1 MVFKLGEID
10 DALDEVV
17 DLAPIGAEMELA
29 EQESGE
35 YQIWIDT
42 DCVFVPDL
50 GVLVFGASSCIYDKE
65 KSEYALNSDLYKF
78 YDFATGEEVY
88 SEYGSSMGVC
98 IHNYCHFAGI
108 STDGLEGLWCVYVS
122 DGRRLLQ
129 RTGVAVSRERTE
141 I

>member
-10 DALDEVV
+10 DILDDVV
-17 DLAPIGAEMELA
+17 DLVSLDNEMEIA

-35 YQIWIDT
+35 YQIWIET
-42 DCVFVPDL
+42 DCVFIPAL
-50 GVLVFGASSCIYDKE
+50 GVLVFGAVSCIYDKG
-65 KSEYALNSDLYKF
+65 KNEYSLNSDLYKV
-78 YDFATGEEVY
+78 YDFTTGKEVY
-88 SEYGSSMGVC
+88 FEYGSSLRVC

-122 DGRRLLQ
+122 DGKRLLQ
-129 RTGVAVSRERTE
+129 RTSVAVSHERTE

>member
-10 DALDEVV
+10 DILDCVV
-17 DLAPIGAEMELA
+17 DLVAINDEMELA

-50 GVLVFGASSCIYDKE
+50 GIVVFGAVSCMYDKE
-65 KSEYALNSDLYKF
+65 KKEYTLNADLYKF
-78 YDFATGEEVY
+78 YDFATGEEIY
-88 SEYGSSMGVC
+88 FEFGSSLRVC
-98 IHNYCHFAGI
+98 IHNYCRVANI
-108 STDGLEGLWCVYVS
+108 SVDDLDGLWCVHIS

-129 RTGVAVSRERTE
+129 RIGVAVSQER

>member
-10 DALDEVV
+10 DILDDIV
-17 DLAPIGAEMELA
+17 DLAPIDDEMELA

-42 DCVFVPDL
+42 DCVFLPNL
-50 GVLVFGASSCIYDKE
+50 GVLVFGAVSCIYDKE
-65 KSEYALNSDLYKF
+65 KTEYALNCDLYIF
-78 YDFATGEEVY
+78 YDFVTGEEVY
-88 SEYGSSMGVC
+88 SEYGSSLRVC
-98 IHNYCHFAGI
+98 VHNYCRFAGI
-108 STDGLEGLWCVYVS
+108 STGDLDGLWCVYIS
-122 DGRRLLQ
+122 DGKRLLQ